1 MGGIIGGYMED
12 EQFEKIALQKH
23 TRRKIEQYM
32 GTIEQFNERIDT
44 LKAQRKS
51 VRYLPRKITK
61 NEAQETFLKLN
72 TNQINQTIERYQRF
86 LDEGSEELVRLKSGG
101 ITTRWMYEESESLVN
116 SVNNYRRYQR
126 GRGLAGDKEIK
137 LADDDIAYTDKKNR
151 MEYMRGQKDIKD
163 YFEALTKGW
172 EFETDRTGQYKRNY
186 LTAIQNN
193 LGKGELYRFVEALDP
208 KTLVKL
214 YYSSPEIFDIKYVYP
229 GDKDL
234 THEIEKRIALQAYRD
249 AKDTNYETEVRKAL
263 GKTNKKFRNIIQTS
277 R

>member
-1 MGGIIGGYMED
+1 MTD
-12 EQFEKIALQKH
+12 EQFQSIASQKH

-32 GTIEQFNERIDT
+32 DTIEQFNERIDT
-44 LKAQRKS
+44 LKTQRKS

-101 ITTRWMYEESESLVN
+101 ITTRWMYEESERLVN

-137 LADDDIAYTDKKNR
+137 LADDDIAYVDKKNR
-151 MEYMRGQKDIKD
+151 MDYIRGKKDIKD

-172 EFETDRTGQYKRNY
+172 EFESNRAGAYKRNY
-186 LTAIQNN
+186 LQAIQNN

-214 YYSSPEIFDIKYVYP
+214 YYASPEIFAIKYVYP
-229 GDKDL
+229 GDMDL
-234 THEIEKRIALQAYRD
+234 THEIEKRIALEAYRE

-263 GKTNKKFRNIIQTS
+263 GKTNKKFRNIVQTS

>member
-1 MGGIIGGYMED
+1 MTD
-12 EQFEKIALQKH
+12 EQFQSIALQKH

-32 GTIEQFNERIDT
+32 DSIEQFNERIDT

-151 MEYMRGQKDIKD
+151 MDYIRGQKDIKD

-172 EFETDRTGQYKRNY
+172 EFESNRVGTYKRNY
-186 LTAIQNN
+186 LQAIQNN
-193 LGKGELYRFVEALDP
+193 IGKGDLYNFVEALDP

-214 YYSSPEIFDIKYVYP
+214 YYASPKIFDIKYVYP

-234 THEIEKRIALQAYRD
+234 THEIEKRIALEAYRE
-249 AKDTNYETEVRKAL
+249 AKDTNYETAVRKAL
-263 GKTNKKFRNIIQTS
+263 GKTDKKFRNIVQTS